1 MIPRSMVT
9 GKLGR
14 HSREGYPA
22 AAIPLCFFSKDLQ
35 FAFNLWMA
43 LGGMVV
49 PQLAATSTYPGLFR
63 PGLAGMRFANWRQQ
77 NQNEI
82 DWVYKACEKS
92 IRVVTARS

>member
-1 MIPRSMVT
+1 MVT

-49 PQLAATSTYPGLFR
+49 PQLAATSADPGFFR
-63 PGLAGMRFANWRQQ
+63 PGLNRNA
-77 NQNEI
+77 
-82 DWVYKACEKS
+82 ACKLAPTKS
-92 IRVVTARS
+92 KRNRLG

>member
-1 MIPRSMVT
+1 MVT

-14 HSREGYPA
+14 HSQVGYPA
-22 AAIPLCFFSKDLQ
+22 AAILLCFFSKDLR

-49 PQLAATSTYPGLFR
+49 PQLAATSVCPGFFLPGLT
-63 PGLAGMRFANWRQQ
+63 GMRFANWRQQ

-82 DWVYKACEKS
+82 DWDDTRLVRRAS
-92 IRVVTARS
+92 ALITARS